1 MWPSFGPWVPHEPVV
16 KRQTRTVRVGE
27 TLGDAARNRSVSTRT
42 MPGIAVI
49 TQWDVKRHSEIV
61 DAIES
66 GDAAQASVAVR
77 DHIAGATTVLVDG
90 AA

>member
-1 MWPSFGPWVPHEPVV
+1 
-16 KRQTRTVRVGE
+16 
-27 TLGDAARNRSVSTRT
+27 VSTRT
-42 MPGIAVI
+42 MPGITVI

-77 DHIAGATTVLVDG
+77 DHTAGAATALMDG
-90 AA
+90 AP

>member
-1 MWPSFGPWVPHEPVV
+1 
-16 KRQTRTVRVGE
+16 
-27 TLGDAARNRSVSTRT
+27 VSTRT
-42 MPGIAVI
+42 MPGITVI

-77 DHIAGATTVLVDG
+77 EHIAGAATVLVDG